1 MKELILLRGLPGAGK
16 STIAHILSEGKDPVF
31 SVDDFFTNAAGN
43 YRFEFDKNHLAYA
56 QCQEKTRNAMSEGK
70 EKIFVHNTFT
80 MDWEMKPYLE
90 MAEEFGYR
98 LHVLTVEKY
107 HSGENIHEISDEQI
121 RKMAE
126 KYKVKLA

>member
-16 STIAHILSEGKDPVF
+16 STIAHMLSEGKYPVL
-31 SVDDFFTNAAGN
+31 SVDDFFTDAEGN
-43 YRFEFDKNHLAYA
+43 YHFEFDKNHLAYS
-56 QCQEKTRNAMSEGK
+56 QCQERARAAMKEGK

-80 MDWEMKPYLE
+80 MDWEMKPYIE
-90 MAEEFGYR
+90 MAEESGYK

-107 HSGENIHEISDEQI
+107 HKGENTHDVSEEQI

-126 KYKVKLA
+126 KYKLKLM

>member
-16 STIAHILSEGKDPVF
+16 TTIAGILSEGKYPVL
-31 SVDDFFTNAAGN
+31 SVDDFFTDTEGN
-43 YRFEFDKNHLAYA
+43 YHFEYDKNHLAYA
-56 QCQEKTRNAMSEGK
+56 QCQEKTRHAMSEGT

-107 HSGENIHEISDEQI
+107 HDRENMHDISEEQI

-126 KYKVKLA
+126 KYKVKLM

>member
-16 STIAHILSEGKDPVF
+16 STTAHILSKGKYPVF
-31 SVDDFFTNAAGN
+31 SVDDFFTDSAGN
-43 YRFEFDKNHLAYA
+43 YHFEFDKNHLAYA
-56 QCQEKTRNAMSEGK
+56 QCQEKTRSAMSEGI

-80 MDWEMKPYLE
+80 MDWEMKPYFEL
-90 MAEEFGYR
+90 AKEFRYR

-107 HSGENIHEISDEQI
+107 HSGENVHEISDEQI

-126 KYKVKLA
+126 KYKVKLM